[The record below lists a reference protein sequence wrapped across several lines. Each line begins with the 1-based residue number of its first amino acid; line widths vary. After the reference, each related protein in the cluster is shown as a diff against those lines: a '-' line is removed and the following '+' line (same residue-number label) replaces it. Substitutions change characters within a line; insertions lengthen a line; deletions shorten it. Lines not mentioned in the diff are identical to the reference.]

1 MADKLVQEDELMNYS
16 SDEENDK
23 KRKNKRARPGKTT
36 TTTKTAK
43 TTPAEKGK
51 PNTHHSTFKD
61 FQLREELLRGL
72 GEAGFENP
80 SDVQSQGIP
89 YIIYGE
95 DLLCQAKS
103 GMGKTAVFVLG
114 VLHSIEIEG
123 KPFQCLVLCHTRELA
138 FQISKEF
145 ERLGKYIEG
154 LKIATVFGGVNEEAQ
169 ILQLENNPP
178 HVLVGTPGRT
188 YSLIK
193 KKKVTL
199 DKLKF
204 FILDECDKIL
214 EQYGKYFFFLKIL
227 TIRYETNHTEH
238 FCADESEKTSTDV
251 HGYFK

>member
-1 MADKLVQEDELMNYS
+1 MADKIGEEDALMNYS
-16 SDEENDK
+16 SDEENTDNKKDDK
-23 KRKNKRARPGKTT
+23 KRKTRKTRASKKTKTTKTT
-36 TTTKTAK
+36 TKK
-43 TTPAEKGK
+43 Q
-51 PNTHHSTFKD
+51 NTHHSTFKD
-61 FQLREELLRGL
+61 FHLKEELLRGL

-80 SDVQSQGIP
+80 SEVQSQGIP

-114 VLHSIEIEG
+114 VLHSIEIDNN
-123 KPFQCLVLCHTRELA
+123 PFQCIVLCHTRELA

-154 LKIATVFGGVNEEAQ
+154 LKIATIFGGVNEEAQ

-178 HVLVGTPGRT
+178 HVIVGTPGRT
-188 YSLIK
+188 LSLVK
-193 KKKVTL
+193 KKKIVL

-214 EQYGKYFFFLKIL
+214 EQYGNYFSFYKKSGNSVFFKFYNRLLKI
-227 TIRYETNHTEH
+227 
-238 FCADESEKTSTDV
+238 
-251 HGYFK
+251 